1 MNHSFVLALSVLV
14 GTIIGAGI
22 FGVPFVVAKSGFLPA
37 VFYFLLLGGAVMLL
51 HLFFGEVV
59 LRTEKKARLIG
70 YCEIYLGKPGKIA
83 AIFSTLFGIVGALLA
98 YTIIGGSFLHILFGE
113 FFGISETW
121 FSVLFWAFLSLFII
135 RGIQFIAK
143 AEFFMNIALFVAVF
157 FIFFF
162 AAPHVRL
169 ENFSLIN
176 INNLF
181 LPYGVILF
189 ALAGW
194 SAIPEIADFFKG
206 RREKRNLN
214 NLIILAGV
222 ITTLLYFLF
231 ALFVVGVSGE
241 ATSPDALQGLTPFL
255 GKGIIVLGAVFG
267 LVAIAASFL
276 VLGNYLKNSLRYDF
290 RLSQRSAA
298 GIAII
303 APLVLFLFGF
313 REFISVLG
321 IVGIVL
327 GVVEGALI
335 VALFVKAKKKGTRQ
349 PEYAISVPRFLPFLV
364 VAVLMGGAIAALL
377 FS

>member
-1 MNHSFVLALSVLV
+1 MNHSFILALSVLV

-22 FGVPFVVAKSGFLPA
+22 FGIPFVVATSGIVPA
-37 VFYFLLLGGAVMLL
+37 LFYFLVLGGAVMLL

-83 AIFSTLFGIVGALLA
+83 AVFSTLFGVVGALLA
-98 YTIIGGSFLHILFGE
+98 YTIIGGSFLHILLGE
-113 FFGISETW
+113 FSGISATW

-135 RGIQFIAK
+135 RGIQFIAR

-157 FIFFF
+157 LIFFF
-162 AAPHVRL
+162 AAPHVQL

-176 INNLF
+176 ANNLF

-206 RREKRNLN
+206 RRDKRNLD

-222 ITTLLYFLF
+222 ITTLLYLVFS
-231 ALFVVGVSGE
+231 LFVVGVSGG
-241 ATSPDALQGLTPFL
+241 ATSPDALQGLMPFL
-255 GKGIIVLGAVFG
+255 GKGVIILGAVFG

-290 RLSQRSAA
+290 HLPYLSSA

-303 APLVLFLFGF
+303 APLALFLLGF
-313 REFISVLG
+313 REFVSVLG

-349 PEYAISVPRFLPFLV
+349 PEYALSIPRFLPFLV
-364 VAVLMGGAIAALL
+364 VAVLIGGALAVLL